1 MYLISPLPASPLGD
15 FTLLFVD
22 NENNHNHSLDGL
34 WSERDAH
41 QAWNAERVYV
51 SVSACVSFATWEG
64 FFLVFPHCDEQ
75 FPGATMALTRAH
87 LLHSNCFYC
96 EQRPFVPEHSLRCGW
111 DGNVTSRELWAQSDA
126 NVRASYVVDP
136 VRPDWKTSTWGAK
149 LIVLMSFS
157 ALLTGCFCPSR
168 RLASCPGWLCRQRR
182 WTITPNGLMYI
193 IR

>member
-1 MYLISPLPASPLGD
+1 MIRKRRTPGLKCRARLCFCECLRLFCYLESFFPRLP
-15 FTLLFVD
+15 FTCFFV
-22 NENNHNHSLDGL
+22 S
-34 WSERDAH
+34 
-41 QAWNAERVYV
+41 
-51 SVSACVSFATWEG
+51 
-64 FFLVFPHCDEQ
+64 PHCDEQ